1 MLAKLSVDQALI
13 KAKSHAN
20 RGEIEEAKRL
30 YQSILLNFSKNK
42 RAQQGLSNLNKFS
55 RITTTQDPPQETI
68 NELINLYKQGQF
80 SLAVE
85 QAQILTKQY
94 PDNFM
99 IWNILGASAAQIDMN
114 EEAIIAFKKVISIK
128 PEYPDAY
135 GNMGLV
141 LQEQGKLD
149 EAIEAY
155 KKAISLKPDYAEAYN
170 SLGNAYKDIT
180 KLDKAIEAYKQCIF
194 LKPSFFNAYYNMGN
208 IFQAQ
213 DKLDEAIN
221 AYKKSIILKANYAD
235 AYNNMGNALQDQGKL
250 VEAIKAYKQAIAIKP
265 DYADAYYNMGIALK
279 DQG

>member
-1 MLAKLSVDQALI
+1 MQIEVRSKKLKKYINLYF
-13 KAKSHAN
+13 N
-20 RGEIEEAKRL
+20 RFLNK
-30 YQSILLNFSKNK
+30 QKILN
-42 RAQQGLSNLNKFS
+42 QGLSDLNNFS
-55 RITTTQDPPQETI
+55 RVTTTQDPPQEII
-68 NELINLYKQGQF
+68 NQLINLYKQGQF

-85 QAQILTKQY
+85 QAEILTKQY

-99 IWNILGASAAQIDMN
+99 IWDILGASAAQIDMN

-194 LKPSFFNAYYNMGN
+194 
-208 IFQAQ
+208 
-213 DKLDEAIN
+213 ET
-221 AYKKSIILKANYAD
+221 
-235 AYNNMGNALQDQGKL
+235 
-250 VEAIKAYKQAIAIKP
+250 
-265 DYADAYYNMGIALK
+265 
-279 DQG
+279 